1 MDELSE
7 IIRLIFDL
15 EEKIKQ
21 LEEENTALKRAIL
34 GACDSLVQGNKEM
47 SNALTSKKT
56 ALYKS
61 NFKQPKWKTK

>member
-7 IIRLIFDL
+7 IKKLIFDL

-34 GACDSLVQGNKEM
+34 GACDSLSQSNKEM
-47 SNALTSKKT
+47 SNSLSSKKA
-56 ALYKS
+56 ALFKPS
-61 NFKQPKWKTK
+61 FKQAKWKTK